1 MPRDA
6 QGLSLTIGSEEA
18 AGAWN
23 HAVAGYLGYR
33 ADTPA
38 RVKALLA
45 ADAEAPM
52 AHVLK
57 GSLAMLAFNAAY
69 VPVAQAAA
77 AEAAR
82 LANAAT
88 TRERAHAAALAAWA
102 EGELDLALAT
112 WRHIFA
118 AHPHDVVAFRLHHF
132 LAFWLGRPRE
142 MAAAAAAVRPAWS
155 EAVTHHSAMLGCFA
169 FAAEEC
175 GELAMAERDG
185 RAAIAADPTDIWAA
199 HAVTHVLEMAGR
211 EEEGIAWTE
220 RLSAHWSGANQLV
233 HHLWWHRAL
242 YHLQRG
248 ETDQVLALYD
258 TRFRDTGSAL
268 VTSHPDLYVDVQNA
282 AAMLWRLARVGVQAG
297 ARWEELADKAEA
309 RAGDILSAFTLPH
322 WMMALAGAERWEA
335 AARWLAAAREAA
347 AAEGQNAALVREVAL
362 PVCEAVLAHARG
374 DGARAVA
381 LMRPVLGRM
390 HQLGGSHAQ
399 QDVLWQVF
407 LDSARM
413 AGDTAS
419 ARIALAW
426 SSQRF
431 ATPPAKRAAW
441 AAAAAWA
448 A

>member
-6 QGLSLTIGSEEA
+6 QGLSLTVASDQA
-18 AGAWN
+18 AAAWN

-57 GSLAMLAFNAAY
+57 GALAMLAFNVAY
-69 VPVAQAAA
+69 VPAARAAA
-77 AEAAR
+77 AEAGR
-82 LANAAT
+82 LARGAT
-88 TRERAHAAALAAWA
+88 TRERAHAAALSAWA

-112 WRHIFA
+112 WRHVLA

-132 LAFWLGRPRE
+132 LAFWMGRPRE

-155 EAVTHHSAMLGCFA
+155 EAVPHHPAMLGCFA

-175 GELAMAERDG
+175 GEQRAAERDG
-185 RAAIAADPTDIWAA
+185 RAAIAADPADIWAA
-199 HAVTHVLEMAGR
+199 HAVAHVLEMTGR

-220 RLSAHWSGANQLV
+220 GLSAHWSGANQLA

-242 YHLQRG
+242 FHLQRG
-248 ETDQVLALYD
+248 EAETVLGLYD
-258 TRFRDTGSAL
+258 TRFRDTASAL
-268 VTSHPDLYVDVQNA
+268 TASHPDLYVDVQNA
-282 AAMLWRLARVGVQAG
+282 ASMLWRLRRLGVDAG
-297 ARWEELADKAEA
+297 GRWQELADKAEA
-309 RAGDILSAFTLPH
+309 REGDILSAFTLPH
-322 WMMALAGAERWEA
+322 WMMALAGAGRWEA
-335 AARWLAAAREAA
+335 AARWLAAAKLAA
-347 AAEGQNAALVREVAL
+347 VAPGQNATLVREVAL

-374 DGARAVA
+374 EGARAVA

-390 HQLGGSHAQ
+390 AALGGSHAQ
-399 QDVLWQVF
+399 QDVLWQLF
-407 LDSARM
+407 LDAARM
-413 AGDTAS
+413 AADAAS
-419 ARIALAW
+419 ARIAVAW

-431 ATPPAKRAAW
+431 ATPPASRAAW
-441 AAAAAWA
+441 AAAASWA